1 MRRIRTSVGVY
12 HAPSPGRRSAA
23 LLFVWL
29 TRRVA
34 CTLRDTQVLYVASM
48 IRSVIALH
56 DLVLNKIK
64 FKDVEEARD
73 REEKTKAAA
82 SKDAKAKDAK
92 AGASESK
99 ESKS

>member
-1 MRRIRTSVGVY
+1 
-12 HAPSPGRRSAA
+12 
-23 LLFVWL
+23 
-29 TRRVA
+29 
-34 CTLRDTQVLYVASM
+34 M